1 MHEIY
6 ILGAGGLGKEMA
18 WHLEM
23 LDIQSKGF
31 RLVGFLDDD
40 ETKWNKQVY
49 GYAVLGRLEE
59 VLRPRAFVL
68 LGVGNP
74 QYRSLGVRR
83 IKEMG
88 GIPYTLV
95 GPEVVRAKGAACG
108 TGAVLELGAL
118 LGPDSKIGDGVL
130 VNKRVMIT
138 HDVEVGDYC
147 VLSPYVFL
155 SGGSKVGVGCS
166 IGVGATVLPGISV
179 AKGCVIGAGAVVTQ
193 DLPAFSLAVGV
204 PAVVKKQVPEW
215 LTDGDSKCLSE
226 FQRLTLGI
234 PK

>member
-23 LDIQSKGF
+23 LDIQSKGY

-40 ETKWNKQVY
+40 QTKWNRRVY

-59 VLRPRAFVL
+59 ILRPGEFVL
-68 LGVGNP
+68 LGIGDP
-74 QYRSLGVRR
+74 QVRSLGAKR
-83 IKEMG
+83 IKAKG

-95 GPEVVRAKGAACG
+95 SPDVIRAKNTTCGA
-108 TGAVLELGAL
+108 GAVLELGAL
-118 LGPDSKIGDGVL
+118 LGPDSRIGDGVL
-130 VNKRVMIT
+130 VNKRVMVT
-138 HDVEVGDYC
+138 HDVDVGDYS
-147 VLSPYVFL
+147 VLSPHVFL

-166 IGVGATVLPGISV
+166 LGVGATVLPGVSV
-179 AKGCVIGAGAVVTQ
+179 SKGCVIGAGAVVTR

-204 PAVVKKQVPEW
+204 PAVVKKHVAEW
-215 LTDGDSKCLSE
+215 PIEGARSALA
-226 FQRLTLGI
+226 
-234 PK
+234 